1 MRGREAMVMLSETGV
16 TSDEV
21 MCHGVCGKKRSQ
33 GCGMKA
39 FALIVVIKYIG

>member
-21 MCHGVCGKKRSQ
+21 MWHGVCGMVFVARN
-33 GCGMKA
+33 GAKA
-39 FALIVVIKYIG
+39 VA